1 MQTELQSTSGTPNEA
16 AEPKHFSF
24 RPDRVEVGFPRMDLR
39 IARMAV
45 REEVARG
52 VRKGPSDLLVLSDL
66 VYESWLDDEAVK
78 WLTERQQERRG

>member
-1 MQTELQSTSGTPNEA
+1 
-16 AEPKHFSF
+16 
-24 RPDRVEVGFPRMDLR
+24 
-39 IARMAV
+39 MAV